1 VTVAAVVEGLA
12 GIVIVW
18 VSVLG
23 WQGKLP
29 RNGYA
34 GVRTPATMRSDEAFR
49 VANKVAAPL
58 AVAGGVVMAAAGIL
72 AAVVPLR
79 DVGYPVFGGTLLAVA
94 LIVLGATKGV
104 HACR

>member
-1 VTVAAVVEGLA
+1 LEGLA
-12 GIVIVW
+12 GVVIVW

-23 WQGKLP
+23 WQQKLP

-58 AVAGGVVMAAAGIL
+58 AVAGGVVMAAAGVV
-72 AAVVPLR
+72 AAVIPLR
-79 DVGYPVFGGTLLAVA
+79 YLGFPVFGGTLLAIA
-94 LIVLGATKGV
+94 LIVLGAMKGV
-104 HACR
+104 RACK